1 MATPLLMSEFL
12 DRFGKHAATSEAM
25 AGKTNMDVI
34 PQYGFQTGYDFQ
46 KNFPGLNPKIS
57 SGLAAGYQT
66 LQEGTRAL
74 LDGPGGITLKDA
86 FDTAKKQAAE
96 NIEGILAAD
105 SGNITAKQL
114 ANRNAYLAN
123 QGFLNNEEGIV
134 NTAGNRINDFLNNL
148 FFTTAYAP
156 EVTEEERKSIER
168 QPPSFRSLSDSEVYG
183 DLEER
188 KNLLERIL
196 EFAPFIGE
204 KSLTGIKGAGNVLS
218 NLGIVSAL
226 RNLDQFKNLSPIDQQ
241 FILSQAGGNRPMK
254 DAFGYNIR
262 SARGNYAQL
271 VKDRAKIADF
281 RKSIGKPI
289 RAIDRYYLD
298 KEKERQKQLQQ
309 QIEQSISEGRS
320 MQKGYED
327 TYSSMGYS
335 SPAER
340 AADTP
345 TGTLGR
351 V

>member
-25 AGKTNMDVI
+25 AGKTNMGVI

-66 LQEGTRAL
+66 LQEGARAL
-74 LDGPGGITLKDA
+74 LDGPGGVTLKDA

-156 EVTEEERKSIER
+156 EVTEDERKSIER
-168 QPPSFRSLSDSEVYG
+168 QPPSFRSLNDPEVYG
-183 DLEER
+183 ELEN
-188 KNLLERIL
+188 KGIMSQFNPLNLLGFLTNIYTGGLSDALTTSGATKLFSNLLEAGKNTPNYQFVNPNKPNFNRIASD
-196 EFAPFIGE
+196 FYDP
-204 KSLTGIKGAGNVLS
+204 KTG
-218 NLGIVSAL
+218 
-226 RNLDQFKNLSPIDQQ
+226 LDRF
-241 FILSQAGGNRPMK
+241 
-254 DAFGYNIR
+254 
-262 SARGNYAQL
+262 
-271 VKDRAKIADF
+271 DRAKTLFGQSRTLAEF
-281 RKSIGKPI
+281 
-289 RAIDRYYLD
+289 LD
-298 KEKERQKQLQQ
+298 KRREQKIRELDLAEKRRLASR
-309 QIEQSISEGRS
+309 IPSGGDS
-320 MQKGYED
+320 D
-327 TYSSMGYS
+327 AGYS
-335 SPAER
+335 PGQDAGMGFGGGR
-340 AADTP
+340 TDP
-345 TGTLGR
+345 TDKS
-351 V
+351 